1 MKKSDVLKIRITPE
15 QKEQLKLAAKKQSK
29 TMSEIIRS
37 KISDLR

>member
-1 MKKSDVLKIRITPE
+1 MKKTDVLKIRITPE
-15 QKEQLKLAAKKQSK
+15 QKEQLKLAAKNQNK